1 MFFRA
6 VFAEIRAYG
15 NGNNVVEGVA
25 ERQRNSG
32 IHFILAITFRNVFS
46 RKREAGSQE
55 KIKGSFAISKRWAT
69 EKFPACNDL

>member
-1 MFFRA
+1 MFFKA
-6 VFAEIRAYG
+6 VFTEIQAYR
-15 NGNNVVEGVA
+15 NGNNVVGRVA

-46 RKREAGSQE
+46 RNGEGGSQE

-69 EKFPACNDL
+69 EKFAASNEL